1 MALLQNN
8 VYLKISS
15 ISVDYLHSRADVLIC
30 TYPTEQDRLIEKEK
44 ISEQS
49 KFIFAAYSTIMNM
62 QSQLIE
68 KQQECGLPEK
78 NQEEVFS
85 AHPELKK
92 LIDDYY
98 SIKKE
103 YDYLKTYLGKSN
115 IIKENLKFKSIWE
128 SLGLTDKLCEQ
139 PPSFSY
145 MSMSTDIPG
154 STDLSELYPAIKKYL
169 PNSIDC

>member
-15 ISVDYLHSRADVLIC
+15 ISVDYLHSRADILIR
-30 TYPTEQDRLIEKEK
+30 TYPTEQDRLAEKEK

-62 QSQLIE
+62 QNQLIK
-68 KQQECGLPEK
+68 KQQECGLQEG
-78 NQEEVFS
+78 NQEEVFLV
-85 AHPELKK
+85 HPELKR
-92 LIDDYY
+92 LIDDYH
-98 SIKKE
+98 SVKKE

-115 IIKENLKFKSIWE
+115 IIKENLKFKSMWE
-128 SLGLTDKLCEQ
+128 SLGLTDKICE
-139 PPSFSY
+139 PHPSFSY
-145 MSMSTDIPG
+145 MSMSTDIPN